1 MSAVPTISVRERSS
15 VEGGVVRVIVVGRS
29 VLETRLRLVAGLE
42 LVRVKNAV
50 AAVGE
55 LADAVEVGGA
65 IGHVVVVTAAADP
78 ARTPGGVQALRS
90 ADFLAALRTIDPR
103 VRVLRLEQ
111 ADGSAPMRA
120 GYDGVV
126 SEEATVEALRGALM
140 GAPVAKPVEVKTAES
155 RPTVHTKVVHTTG
168 PGPTIVTVGT
178 VVNGSMPSV
187 WTPVPGASAPV
198 QSPPSGG
205 EVLRGDEGLVRA
217 LLAGRD
223 VIDAATE
230 QLRSRLG
237 TRDVWFEPGEAS
249 EAGAFACPVVWR
261 GQRFGMLRSVGT
273 PAAALSSHAGWLGAW
288 LALREQHTQLREAA
302 MTDPLTGAGNRR
314 FFDMFVKGSIEQA
327 RANKRAL
334 TLMVFDIDDFK
345 RYNDQFG
352 HTAGDEIL
360 RETVKLLRSVIRPSD
375 RVCRIGGDEFA
386 VIFSD
391 PPRAETP
398 GGEAQVCRTDLAGQP
413 GRVPSDVAAIAERFQ
428 RAINEQRFP
437 KLGADLPGRLSVS
450 SGLAT
455 YPWDGDSPETLLAR
469 ADELSMQS
477 KRAGKNLLTLGRDG

>member
-1 MSAVPTISVRERSS
+1 M
-15 VEGGVVRVIVVGRS
+15 IVVGRS
-29 VLETRLRLVAGLE
+29 TLETRLRLVAGLE
-42 LVRVKNAV
+42 LVRVKSAV

-55 LADAVEVGGA
+55 LADAVDVGGA

-78 ARTPGGVQALRS
+78 ARTASGAHALRS
-90 ADFLAALRTIDPR
+90 ADFLAALRTIDPQ
-103 VRVLRLEQ
+103 VRVLRLEH

-120 GYDGVV
+120 GYDGVL

-140 GAPVAKPVEVKTAES
+140 GAPAAKPVEVKPVEAKAAEP
-155 RPTVHTKVVHTTG
+155 RPMVHTKVVHTTG

-178 VVNGSMPSV
+178 VTNGNMPSM
-187 WTPVPGASAPV
+187 WTPVSAAAAGAPASPSV
-198 QSPPSGG
+198 QPSPAGG
-205 EVLRGDEGLVRA
+205 EALSGDEGLVRA

-230 QLRSRLG
+230 QLRARLG
-237 TRDVWFEPGEAS
+237 TRDVWFEPGEAL
-249 EAGAFACPVVWR
+249 EPGAFACPVVWR

-273 PAAALSSHAGWLGAW
+273 PAAALASHAGWLGSW

-314 FFDMFVKGSIEQA
+314 FFDIFVRGAIEQA
-327 RANKRAL
+327 RAHKRAL

-352 HTAGDEIL
+352 HHAGDEIL

-375 RVCRIGGDEFA
+375 RVCRIGGDEFV

-391 PPRAETP
+391 PPRADAP
-398 GGEAQVCRTDLAGQP
+398 GGEAQVCRTDLAGPP
-413 GRVPSDVAAIAERFQ
+413 GRVPRDVAAIAERFQ
-428 RAINEQRFP
+428 RAVNEQRFP

-455 YPWDGDSPETLLAR
+455 YPWDGDTPETLLTR

-477 KRAGKNLLTLGRDG
+477 KRAGKNLLTLGREG